1 MKFRGGNDM
10 KKMKGLILFSFT
22 ILAMLI
28 LAGCGSDDKD
38 GGENAGGESDGRSGG
53 ELNIAINAQP
63 PSLDPQVST
72 ATATRDT
79 ARLMF
84 ESLMVLNADFEPVPF
99 LAEEVE
105 TEDNQHFIFTLR
117 EGVTFHNGDEMKAE
131 DVVASMNR
139 WKELS
144 NKGKEVIGDNEF
156 VEIDEYTVEIELSEP
171 SPLFLTIVA
180 TPGQF
185 PAIMPKDINEAA
197 GPDGVTEY
205 VGTGPFE
212 FDEWQQDN
220 YIKFTKF
227 DDYALV
233 DEETDGL
240 AGKKEALVD
249 DVYFYIAPDAST
261 RQAGIQSGEYD
272 IAYQLPFDSYQ
283 QLLTTD
289 LQVSPALAGNMVLQY
304 NSIEGLM
311 ADPTMRQAINAALN
325 IDEILQ
331 ASLVDSE
338 IYESNA
344 SLMELENLAWA
355 TNAGEEYYNQN
366 DADLAKELL
375 EEAGYDGEEIKL
387 VSTRDYQHYYD
398 SSVVIKEQLENIGM
412 NVELEV
418 YDWPTLTDLVKENDK
433 WHMRVN
439 GFTFSADPTQILFL
453 DSSYSGMGEDEQ
465 LSAGMKTIENAET
478 EEEAQAEWESLQEYI
493 WADLLPATKLGSY
506 SHLYVL
512 GENVNGFVYS
522 HGGQFWNVSVD

>member
-1 MKFRGGNDM
+1 MEKLRVFVTFSC
-10 KKMKGLILFSFT
+10 ILLMT
-22 ILAMLI
+22 IFFV
-28 LAGCGSDDKD
+28 GCGSDDKKS
-38 GGENAGGESDGRSGG
+38 GGSSEGESSGG

-79 ARLMF
+79 ARLVF
-84 ESLMVLNADFEPVPF
+84 ESVMVLNADFEPVPF

-105 TEDNQHFIFTLR
+105 TEDNQHFTFTLR

-144 NKGKEVIGDNEF
+144 NKGKEVIGDSEF
-156 VEIDEYTVEIELSEP
+156 VEVDEYTVEIELPDP
-171 SPLFLTIVA
+171 SPLFLTVIA

-185 PAIMPKDINEAA
+185 PAIMPKDINEGA

-205 VGTGPFE
+205 IGTGPFE
-212 FDEWQQDN
+212 FEDWQQDN
-220 YIKFTKF
+220 YIHFTKF
-227 DDYALV
+227 DDYSIV
-233 DEETDGL
+233 DEEMDGL

-283 QLLTTD
+283 QLLSTD

-311 ADPTMRQAINAALN
+311 ADEKMRQAINAALN

-331 ASLVDSE
+331 ASLVDKE
-338 IYESNA
+338 IYTSDA
-344 SLMELENLAWA
+344 SLMELDNVAWA
-355 TNAGEEYYNQN
+355 TDAGEEYYNQN
-366 DADLAKELL
+366 NPDLAKELL
-375 EEAGYDGEEIKL
+375 EEAGYDGEVIKL
-387 VSTRDYQHYYD
+387 VATRDYQHYYD
-398 SSVVIKEQLENIGM
+398 SSVVIKEQLEGIGM
-412 NVELEV
+412 NVDLEV
-418 YDWPTLTDLVKENDK
+418 YDWPTLTDLVKEDDK

-439 GFTFSADPTQILFL
+439 GFTFSADPTQILYL
-453 DSSYSGMGEDEQ
+453 DANYAGMREDEQ
-465 LSAGMKTIENAET
+465 LSKGMKAIENAET
-478 EEEAQAEWESLQEYI
+478 EEEAKAEWEELQEYI
-493 WADLLPATKLGSY
+493 WSELLPVTKLGSY

-522 HGGQFWNVSVD
+522 HGGQYWNVSVD

>member
-1 MKFRGGNDM
+1 MKRFLFFSLM
-10 KKMKGLILFSFT
+10 ILGIF
-22 ILAMLI
+22 II
-28 LAGCGSDDKD
+28 AGCGNDDEN
-38 GGENAGGESDGRSGG
+38 GGSSGEEGSSGG

-63 PSLDPQVST
+63 PTLDPQIST

-99 LAEEVE
+99 LAEDVE
-105 TEDNQHFIFTLR
+105 TEDNQHFTFTLR

-144 NKGKEVIGDNEF
+144 NKGKEIIGDSEF
-156 VEIDEYTVEIELSEP
+156 VEVDEYTVEIELSDP
-171 SPLFLTIVA
+171 SPLFLTVIA

-185 PAIMPKDINEAA
+185 PAIMPKDINEEA

-212 FDEWQQDN
+212 FEDWQQDN
-220 YIKFTKF
+220 YIHFTKF
-227 DDYALV
+227 DDYAIV
-233 DEETDGL
+233 DEEMDGL

-283 QLLTTD
+283 QLLSTD

-311 ADPTMRQAINAALN
+311 ADEKMRQAINAALN

-331 ASLVDSE
+331 ASLVDEE
-338 IYESNA
+338 IYASDA
-344 SLMELENLAWA
+344 SLMELDNVAWA
-355 TNAGEEYYNQN
+355 TDAGEEYYNQN
-366 DADLAKELL
+366 DPDRAKELL
-375 EEAGYDGEEIKL
+375 EEAGYDGEVIKL

-398 SSVVIKEQLENIGM
+398 SSVVIKEQLEGIGM
-412 NVELEV
+412 EVELEV

-439 GFTFSADPTQILFL
+439 GFTFSAGPTQILYL
-453 DSSYSGMGEDEQ
+453 DSNYAGMGEDER
-465 LSAGMKTIENAET
+465 LSESMKMIENAET
-478 EEEAQAEWESLQEYI
+478 EDEAKAEWEDLQEYI
-493 WADLLPATKLGSY
+493 WSELLPVTKLGSY

-512 GENVNGFVYS
+512 GENVDGFVYS

>member
-1 MKFRGGNDM
+1 
-10 KKMKGLILFSFT
+10 MKGIQKIIFFSLAILGM
-22 ILAMLI
+22 II
-28 LAGCGSDDKD
+28 VAGCGSDDKN
-38 GGENAGGESDGRSGG
+38 GGSEGGGESSGG

-79 ARLMF
+79 ARLVF

-99 LAEEVE
+99 LAEDVEV
-105 TEDNQHFIFTLR
+105 EDNQRFTFTLR

-144 NKGKEVIGDNEF
+144 NKGKEVIGDSEF
-156 VEIDEYTVEIELSEP
+156 VEVDEYTVEIELSDP
-171 SPLFLTIVA
+171 SPLFLTVIA

-185 PAIMPKDINEAA
+185 PAIMPKDINEEA

-212 FDEWQQDN
+212 FEDWQQDN
-220 YIKFTKF
+220 YIHFTKF
-227 DDYALV
+227 DDYSIV
-233 DEETDGL
+233 DEEMDGL

-311 ADPTMRQAINAALN
+311 ADEKMRQAINAALN

-331 ASLVDSE
+331 ASLVDEE
-338 IYESNA
+338 IYTSDA
-344 SLMELENLAWA
+344 SLMELDNVAWA
-355 TNAGEEYYNQN
+355 TDAGEEFYNQN
-366 DADLAKELL
+366 DPDRAKELL
-375 EEAGYDGEEIKL
+375 EEAGYDGEVIKL

-418 YDWPTLTDLVKENDK
+418 YDWPTLTDLVKESDK

-439 GFTFSADPTQILFL
+439 GFTFSADPTQILYL
-453 DSSYSGMGEDEQ
+453 DSNYSGMGEDER
-465 LSAGMKTIENAET
+465 LSESMKIIENAET
-478 EEEAQAEWESLQEYI
+478 EEEAKAEWEDLQEYI
-493 WADLLPATKLGSY
+493 WSELLPVTKLGSY